1 MPRGSSKSRASPYP
15 KTRPNDSV
23 AKAKGSPAHQSVE
36 VDDVIEKAKG
46 GLASVAKQLGQM
58 SGLIQPG
65 DNGTMKVTNNQED
78 KWELA
83 AKIESEVMERDLELR
98 CSDGAVVADQSVLA
112 AVSNF
117 LKEIFNC
124 ESVVLSG
131 GGRWPENATGPAKIG
146 MIKDRRKADLVSLLV
161 PDIDCHTMYSIL
173 ACFYWGFI
181 PLTSSTN
188 TEITEKVQKIKAA
201 WNLLQIDVV
210 ISRLEPVDNK
220 LEIPEKKETRLV
232 KTPRYVTANVKIK
245 KEFVEDRPRRQSTVN
260 TSYAELNED
269 DPDDPAELPDIDGTN
284 STTELDENMKVK
296 MENNYTYSMM
306 EIHQCIRCKG
316 RTSEGK
322 PDKEAT
328 SLSFKDKN
336 SLRKL
341 REHYCKCF
349 YAAGKIFGHV
359 DPEDDN
365 RDASG
370 NVIDEFGNKY
380 KYQCKVKGC
389 WKQKKECGYKELA
402 MHNAIEHGVLEE
414 ILALETDQRYVNLL
428 GQIRAAER
436 RELSQTKPLKCRVK
450 GCPDSE
456 LLFENIQDYAK
467 LQTHYAVQH
476 YRAWFVNRDD
486 GGKARNQK
494 VLEPGRG
501 TICRNCRERVYGN
514 EELMMGHYAS
524 KHKRLADAV
533 MEGVS
538 GISEEDD
545 RNILVD
551 LYPDRVAEFDRARE

>member
-1 MPRGSSKSRASPYP
+1 MPRGSRRGAKSPRFPKTSPYP
-15 KTRPNDSV
+15 KTRPESTGDGEQIEMAKV
-23 AKAKGSPAHQSVE
+23 ATKQ
-36 VDDVIEKAKG
+36 VDPSREGVTG
-46 GLASVAKQLGQM
+46 N
-58 SGLIQPG
+58 IQPS
-65 DNGTMKVTNNQED
+65 DNGRMKVINSQED

-83 AKIESEVMERDLELR
+83 IKIESEVIERDLELR
-98 CSDGAVVADQSVLA
+98 CSDGTVVADQSVLA

-131 GGRWPENATGPAKIG
+131 GGSWPENATGPAKIG

-210 ISRLEPVDNK
+210 LSRLEPVDNK
-220 LEIPEKKETRLV
+220 LDIPEKKETRLM
-232 KTPRYVTANVKIK
+232 KTSRFITANVKV
-245 KEFVEDRPRRQSTVN
+245 KEEIIETHPRIRRQSTPN
-260 TSYAELNED
+260 ISTFAPLNEDDPD
-269 DPDDPAELPDIDGTN
+269 DPDDPAELPDIDGTKTSETDDIKLKSEN
-284 STTELDENMKVK
+284 S
-296 MENNYTYSMM
+296 YTYSMM
-306 EIHQCIRCKG
+306 EIHECIRCKG

-322 PDKEAT
+322 PDKEA
-328 SLSFKDKN
+328 SNLSFKDKT

-341 REHYCKCF
+341 REHYGKCF
-349 YAAGKIFGHV
+349 YTAGKIFGHV
-359 DPEDDN
+359 DPEEEN
-365 RDASG
+365 SDANG
-370 NVIDEFGNKY
+370 KVIDEFGKKY

-389 WKQKKECGYKELA
+389 WKQDKECGYKELS
-402 MHNAIEHGVLEE
+402 MHNLIEHGVLEE

-428 GQIRAAER
+428 AQIKSAEK
-436 RELSQTKPLKCRVK
+436 RELMQTKPLKCRVT
-450 GCPDSE
+450 GCLESE

-476 YRAWFVNRDD
+476 YRAWFVNKDD

-538 GISEEDD
+538 GITEEDN

-551 LYPDRVAEFDRARE
+551 LYPDRVPEFDRTRE